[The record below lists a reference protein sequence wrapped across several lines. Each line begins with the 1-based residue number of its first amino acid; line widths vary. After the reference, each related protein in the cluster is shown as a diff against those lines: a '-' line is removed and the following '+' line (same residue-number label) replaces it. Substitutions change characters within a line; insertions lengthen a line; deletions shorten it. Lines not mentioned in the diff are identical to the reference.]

1 LAVIALLLLSAIA
14 LSCGSGAAAY
24 VTVRIGTGA
33 PIRAELALTPGA
45 RTLGLGGRDSLD
57 RGAGMLFVFPRENVE
72 PFWMRGMRFPLD
84 FVWISA
90 GKRVLE
96 VTENI
101 AAPAAGAPDSAL
113 QLYRPAQPVRFVLEI
128 NAGRVRALGIQVGDA
143 VRFQPEVNVDRAR

>member
-1 LAVIALLLLSAIA
+1 LLLLSASA
-14 LSCGSGAAAY
+14 LSCGGGAVDH

-57 RGAGMLFVFPRENVE
+57 GDAGMLFVFPQANVE

-90 GKRVLE
+90 DKRVLE
-96 VTENI
+96 VTEDI
-101 AAPAAGAPDSAL
+101 AAPAAGTPNAAL
-113 QLYRPAQPVRFVLEI
+113 QLYRPAQPARFVLEI

-143 VRFQPEVNVDRAR
+143 VRFQPEVDVDHAR